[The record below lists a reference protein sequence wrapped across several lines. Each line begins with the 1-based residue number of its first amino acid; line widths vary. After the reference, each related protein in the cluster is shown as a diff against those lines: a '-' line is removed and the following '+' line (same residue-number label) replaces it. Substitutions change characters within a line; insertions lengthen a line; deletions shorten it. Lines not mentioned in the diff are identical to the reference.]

1 MIEITPHV
9 EDGVVEVRVEGKL
22 GAADFERVAPIVDG
36 MIEQKGKI
44 KGLVLNVSEFTGW
57 RDIDALLTHF
67 KFVKDHHAYIERVA
81 AVGNKPWQQI
91 LPRFAAVFVK
101 AEPRF
106 FKIENIDH
114 AMRWVRGEEPPA

>member
-1 MIEITPHV
+1 MIDITPHL
-9 EDGVVEVRVEGKL
+9 EDGVVEIRVEGKL
-22 GAADFERVAPIVDG
+22 EAADFENVAPIVDG

-44 KGLVLNVSEFTGW
+44 KGLLLNVSEFTGW
-57 RDIDALLTHF
+57 RDVDALLTHF

-81 AVGNKPWQQI
+81 AVSNKPWHEI

-101 AEPRF
+101 AEPRH

-114 AMRWVRGEEPPA
+114 AMRWVRGDEPPA